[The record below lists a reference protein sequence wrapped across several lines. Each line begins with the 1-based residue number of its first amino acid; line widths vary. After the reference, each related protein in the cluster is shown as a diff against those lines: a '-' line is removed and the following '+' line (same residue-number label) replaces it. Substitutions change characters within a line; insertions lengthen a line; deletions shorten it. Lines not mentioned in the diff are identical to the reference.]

1 MSKSNKNKQKILC
14 NICTKNIRGNAK
26 AICCDFCD
34 NWVHIRC
41 NSISPSRYLE
51 LCEEDNHENFLCIK
65 CFNNELPFGLEST
78 FNQISTLGL
87 SNSNLEDLNVIISK
101 KDSRGCTCAF
111 LPILS
116 GQISNA
122 MFLSVNI
129 SLNKKVHC
137 KSRIT

>member
-26 AICCDFCD
+26 AVCCDFCD

-51 LCEEDNHENFLCIK
+51 FCEEDNHENFLCIK

-78 FNQISTLGL
+78 FNQVSTFGL
-87 SNSNLEDLNVIISK
+87 SNSNLKDLNVIFK
-101 KDSRGCTCAF
+101 KG
-111 LPILS
+111 
-116 GQISNA
+116 
-122 MFLSVNI
+122 
-129 SLNKKVHC
+129 
-137 KSRIT
+137 